1 MKKNISM
8 KDIAQQ
14 LGVSTALVSYV
25 LNGQLEDRINKDTA
39 QKIKKLADEL
49 GYRPNHVAKS
59 LKINKTLTIGLILA
73 DISNPFSASL
83 ARIVEDEAKKHN
95 YTVIFGSAD
104 ESTVKSEDLIRT
116 LMSRRVD
123 GFIIAAPEG
132 SEELLISLK
141 KQAIP
146 FVLVDRYF
154 PDLNVNTVTINNF
167 QASMEAINHL
177 LGQGFSQ
184 IGMINLK
191 ADLFHL
197 AERSRGYKAALIN
210 AGQQNEGKNLK
221 EVEEKNM
228 IAEVHQAIN
237 GLLNQ
242 ADPIQAIFFGNN
254 NLAIEGLIHIRSLN
268 IRIPEDLAIVCFDE
282 SNAYNLFYC
291 PITYIRQPLN
301 RLGQAAVKLLLENLG
316 NEERSTNNIIL
327 EAELIIQK
335 SSANAEAR
343 RTMIN
348 LNEI

>member
-1 MKKNISM
+1 M
-8 KDIAQQ
+8 KDIAQR

-39 QKIKKLADEL
+39 QKIKSLAEEL

-83 ARIVEDEAKKHN
+83 ARIIEDEAKKHK

-104 ESTVKSEDLIRT
+104 ESADKSEDLIRT
-116 LMSRRVD
+116 LMSRRAD

-132 SEELLISLK
+132 SEELLSSLK
-141 KQAIP
+141 KQDIP
-146 FVLVDRYF
+146 FVLIDRYF
-154 PDLNVNTVTINNF
+154 PELQVNTVTINNF
-167 QASMEAINHL
+167 QASAEATNHL
-177 LGQGFSQ
+177 LGQGFSE

-197 AERSRGYKAALIN
+197 AERSRGYKAALTQ
-210 AGQQNEGKNLK
+210 AGQKDEGKNLK
-221 EVEEKNM
+221 EVDEKNM
-228 IAEVHQAIN
+228 IKEVHQAIN
-237 GLLNQ
+237 ELLNQ
-242 ADPIQAIFFGNN
+242 PEPIQAIFFGNN

-291 PITYIRQPLN
+291 PVTYIRQPLAK
-301 RLGQAAVKLLLENLG
+301 LGQAAVKLLIERIG
-316 NEERSTNNIIL
+316 NQERSTNNIIL

-335 SSANAEAR
+335 SSQKY
-343 RTMIN
+343 I
-348 LNEI
+348 

>member
-1 MKKNISM
+1 MKKNVSM
-8 KDIAQQ
+8 KDIAQR

-39 QKIKKLADEL
+39 QKIKSLAEEL

-73 DISNPFSASL
+73 DISNPFAASL
-83 ARIVEDEAKKHN
+83 ARIIEDEAKKHK

-104 ESTVKSEDLIRT
+104 ESAHKSEDLIRT

-132 SEELLISLK
+132 SEDLLSSLK
-141 KQAIP
+141 KQDIP
-146 FVLVDRYF
+146 FVLIDRYF
-154 PDLNVNTVTINNF
+154 PELHVNTVTINNF
-167 QASMEAINHL
+167 QASAEATNHL
-177 LGQGFSQ
+177 LEQGFSE

-197 AERSRGYKAALIN
+197 TERSRGYKAALTQ
-210 AGQQNEGKNLK
+210 AGQKKEGKNLK

-237 GLLNQ
+237 ELLNQ
-242 ADPIQAIFFGNN
+242 PEPIQAIFFGNN

-291 PITYIRQPLN
+291 PITYIRQPLAK
-301 RLGQAAVKLLLENLG
+301 LGQAAVKLLIESIG
-316 NEERSTNNIIL
+316 NQERSTNNITL

-335 SSANAEAR
+335 SSQKYN
-343 RTMIN
+343 
-348 LNEI
+348 

>member
-1 MKKNISM
+1 M

-83 ARIVEDEAKKHN
+83 ARIVEDEAKKHK

-104 ESTVKSEDLIRT
+104 ESTTKSEDLIRT
-116 LMSRRVD
+116 FMSRRVD

-132 SEELLISLK
+132 SEELLTSLK

-167 QASMEAINHL
+167 QASMEATNHL
-177 LGQGFSQ
+177 LGQGFSE

-197 AERSRGYKAALIN
+197 TERSRGYKTALSN
-210 AGQQNEGKNLK
+210 AGQQNEEKNLK
-221 EVEEKNM
+221 VVEEKNM
-228 IAEVHQAIN
+228 IEEVHQAIN
-237 GLLNQ
+237 ELLNQ
-242 ADPIQAIFFGNN
+242 AEPIQAIFFGNN
-254 NLAIEGLIHIRSLN
+254 NLAIEGLIHIRNLN

-291 PITYIRQPLN
+291 PVTYIRQPLDK
-301 RLGQAAVKLLLENLG
+301 LGQAAVKLLLENIG
-316 NEERSTNNIIL
+316 NEERSTNNMTL

-335 SSANAEAR
+335 SSQKYN
-343 RTMIN
+343 
-348 LNEI
+348 

>member
-8 KDIAQQ
+8 KDIAQR

-39 QKIKKLADEL
+39 QKIKNLADEL

-73 DISNPFSASL
+73 DISNPFSANL
-83 ARIVEDEAKKHN
+83 ARIIEDEAKKHK

-104 ESTVKSEDLIRT
+104 ESADKSEDLIRT
-116 LMSRRVD
+116 FMSRRAD

-132 SEELLISLK
+132 SEELLSSLK
-141 KQAIP
+141 KQDIP
-146 FVLVDRYF
+146 FVLIDRYF
-154 PDLNVNTVTINNF
+154 PELQVNTVTINNF
-167 QASMEAINHL
+167 QASAEATNHL
-177 LGQGFSQ
+177 LEQGFSE

-197 AERSRGYKAALIN
+197 AERSRGYKAALTQ
-210 AGQQNEGKNLK
+210 AGQKDEGKNLK
-221 EVEEKNM
+221 EVDEKNM
-228 IAEVHQAIN
+228 IKEVHQAIN
-237 GLLNQ
+237 ELLNQ
-242 ADPIQAIFFGNN
+242 PEPIQAIFFGNN

-291 PITYIRQPLN
+291 PVTYIRQPLAK
-301 RLGQAAVKLLLENLG
+301 LGQAAVKLLIESIG
-316 NEERSTNNIIL
+316 NQERSTNNITL

-335 SSANAEAR
+335 SSQKY
-343 RTMIN
+343 I
-348 LNEI
+348 